1 MENRHGLVFESLKSL
16 FLGRWMPLNFNDVA
30 IFGREDDTEFVQIW
44 GPVAPSLRQKVMVVA
59 PKVGKPFLV
68 RFGEGCQ
75 RFSRE
80 NVTDLCEKT
89 RFLRKKCR
97 HFLGRRD
104 TEICVKF
111 EV

>member
-1 MENRHGLVFESLKSL
+1 MQKDVSINLYKTDERFRVILDGKSRRI
-16 FLGRWMPLNFNDVA
+16 FGVEFNFNDVRT
-30 IFGREDDTEFVQIW
+30 FGRENDTEICANL
-44 GPVAPSLRQKVMVVA
+44 GSSHVVIA

-89 RFLRKKCR
+89 WFSVVIEKK
-97 HFLGRRD
+97 
-104 TEICVKF
+104 
-111 EV
+111 